1 MVKRVLT
8 GAHYGLFDWLAQR
21 ITALVMIVFVLYAA
35 SALLLLVPH
44 GHDGW
49 KTVFGYSGMRI
60 GTFLFL
66 VSLFWHAWVGVRNI
80 LMDYVHATAIR
91 LTLQVLVI
99 LSLLFYAVW
108 SAEILWAPGTSWR

>member
-21 ITALVMIVFVLYAA
+21 VTALVMIVFVLYAV
-35 SALLLLVPH
+35 ALLFSAPH
-44 GHDGW
+44 DHGGW
-49 KTVFGYSGMRI
+49 KALFGHSGMRI

-80 LMDYVHATAIR
+80 LMDYVHGTAIR
-91 LTLQVLVI
+91 LALQVLVI

-108 SAEILWAPGTSWR
+108 SAEILWAPGTSWQ

>member
-21 ITALVMIVFVLYAA
+21 VTALVMIVFVLYTAA
-35 SALLLLVPH
+35 ALLLWAPH
-44 GHDGW
+44 DHAGW
-49 KTVFGYSGMRI
+49 KALFAHSGMRI

-99 LSLLFYAVW
+99 LSLLFYTVW
-108 SAEILWAPGTSWR
+108 SAEILWAPGTAWQ